1 MIGCTWMTVLGKGR
15 RCENMGM
22 EIKEERRKRKESH
35 PSGSL
40 AREISLWALLARGS
54 IYKIL
59 AILALMVPVEIFLFC
74 RRMEKYVDWK
84 SELRSGIDN
93 TPRFN
98 RIFADSRIY
107 MVFLAAFCL
116 VAFALVLSH
125 SETYGTRSGYTL
137 RRLRVSQKHLFW
149 VTSAYNFLC
158 FILLFVVQ
166 IFAALW
172 MCRLYQERMPAELV
186 PSQLEFLAFYRT
198 GLLHNLL
205 PLADVEKWVK
215 SLLMLLAV
223 SVSVADRSHANKW
236 WQMWALIPLLCLY
249 VWWIAVEG
257 TGFQGAD
264 VIWDIWF
271 VVLIAVSVLRG
282 IGIMG
287 KDKSVQEPE

>member
-1 MIGCTWMTVLGKGR
+1 
-15 RCENMGM
+15 MGM
-22 EIKEERRKRKESH
+22 KITEERRKLKESH
-35 PSGSL
+35 PSSSF

-59 AILALMVPVEIFLFC
+59 AILVLMVPVEILLFC
-74 RRMEKYVDWK
+74 RTMEEYVEWK
-84 SELRSGIDN
+84 SDLISGIDI
-93 TPRFN
+93 TPRFEW
-98 RIFADSRIY
+98 IFAKSRIY
-107 MVFLAAFCL
+107 IVFLAAFCL

-137 RRLRVSQKHLFW
+137 KRLRVSQKHLFW

-166 IFAALW
+166 VFAALW

-205 PLADVEKWVK
+205 PLADVEKWVM
-215 SLLMLLAV
+215 SLLMLLGV
-223 SVSVADRSHANKW
+223 SVTAADRSHANQW
-236 WQMWALIPLLCLY
+236 WQVWRWIPFLCFY

-257 TGFQGAD
+257 IGFQGAD

>member
-1 MIGCTWMTVLGKGR
+1 
-15 RCENMGM
+15 MGM

-59 AILALMVPVEIFLFC
+59 AILALMVPVEIFWFC
-74 RRMEKYVDWK
+74 RRMEKYMDWK

-116 VAFALVLSH
+116 VALVLVLSH
-125 SETYGTRSGYTL
+125 SETHGTRSGYTL
-137 RRLRVSQKHLFW
+137 KRLRVSQKHLFW
-149 VTSAYNFLC
+149 VTTAYNFLC
-158 FILLFVVQ
+158 FMLLFVVQ

-205 PLADVEKWVK
+205 PLADVEKWVM

-223 SVSVADRSHANKW
+223 SVSVADRSRANRW
-236 WQMWALIPLLCLY
+236 WQVCALIVLLCLY
-249 VWWIAVEG
+249 VRWVALEG
-257 TGFQGAD
+257 TGFQGTN
-264 VIWDIWF
+264 VVWDMGF

-282 IGIMG
+282 IGVLG
-287 KDKSVQEPE
+287 ADKSVREPE